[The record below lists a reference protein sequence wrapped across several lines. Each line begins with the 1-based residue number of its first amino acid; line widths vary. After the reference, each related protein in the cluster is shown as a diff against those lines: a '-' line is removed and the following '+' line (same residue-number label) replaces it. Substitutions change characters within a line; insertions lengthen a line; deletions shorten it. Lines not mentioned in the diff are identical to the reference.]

1 MQVQCL
7 FCDNAGENQA
17 FERTCK
23 QEGLGLDFEYTAP
36 GTPQQNGHVQS
47 KLTTFFNRVHTIL
60 NGGKFT
66 TYLQSS
72 LWAEAANTAM
82 LLKNNLINPNRTQG
96 PFQQFFGKGKKD
108 VLASMQKFGETC
120 IATFKD
126 YTHWA
131 KLANYGA
138 PGIWVGYAKNHP
150 PGTYWIFN
158 PNTKNVF
165 DPGRDFSTKVI
176 Q

>member
-82 LLKNNLINPNRTQG
+82 LIENNLITPNRTLS
-96 PFQQFFGKGKKD
+96 PFQLFFGKEKKS
-108 VLASMQKFGETC
+108 VLSSMQKFGETC
-120 IATFKD
+120 ITTFKENR
-126 YTHWA
+126 HWA
-131 KLANYGA
+131 KLTNHGT
-138 PGIWVGYAKNHP
+138 PSIWVGYIENHP
-150 PGTYWIFN
+150 ASTYRI
-158 PNTKNVF
+158 
-165 DPGRDFSTKVI
+165 
-176 Q
+176 